1 MEYASNQATRK
12 SGHPSFFTSKPL
24 KVPSGKF
31 LTRIGENS
39 VVTQGKT
46 PRGMVMQEGKNL
58 YLIDFTI
65 FYGNGR
71 TGIGVGWG
79 AATGGKV
86 AEASGIT

>member
-1 MEYASNQATRK
+1 MEYASNQLPRK
-12 SGHPSFFTSKPL
+12 SGHPSFCTSKPL
-24 KVPSGKF
+24 KVPGGEF
-31 LTRIGENS
+31 LTRIGGNP

-46 PRGMVMQEGKNL
+46 LRGMVMQEGKNL

-79 AATGGKV
+79 AVTGEKV
-86 AEASGIT
+86 AETSGIT